1 MLALQH
7 RGRGALHIGVTKLVV
22 SRISLERRTE
32 EGESPVDENDQ
43 PPEAYPSNAELVE
56 FCVNLGRPLPKAKH
70 SN

>member
-7 RGRGALHIGVTKLVV
+7 RGRGAFHIGVTKLVV
-22 SRISLERRTE
+22 SRSFLERSSG
-32 EGESPVDENDQ
+32 EGERPVDESDQ
-43 PPEAYPSNAELVE
+43 PPEKYPSNAELVE